1 MAVTDNLAPSENKH
15 IKDTSQDMFDAEIM
29 EKINEKDKLSK
40 KFKNSCLNVNKDI
53 YNEARGVVQ
62 KLIRTKKKAF
72 VESKLSENIGKTK
85 ELWKSLKSLGLKFE
99 CSVFNNCLEDDKSAN
114 FDVKDIAKEF
124 SAYFSNLAENL
135 VSRLPNPSNKFGEC
149 AFSSSIL
156 QPFRV
161 DYQHKKMY
169 LIKTLRDIDISE
181 ASGIKR
187 LPRRLV
193 KNGVDVLA
201 KPVTDVIFQCL

>member
-15 IKDTSQDMFDAEIM
+15 IKDTSQDWFDAEIM

-99 CSVFNNCLEDDKSAN
+99 CSVFNNCLEDDKSAK
-114 FDVKDIAKEF
+114 FDVKDIVKEF

-135 VSRLPNPSNKFGEC
+135 VSKLPNPSNEYGEC

-156 QPFRV
+156 QPFRA
-161 DYQHKKMY
+161 DY
-169 LIKTLRDIDISE
+169 
-181 ASGIKR
+181 
-187 LPRRLV
+187 
-193 KNGVDVLA
+193 
-201 KPVTDVIFQCL
+201 